1 MREEGHTDPLSCVS
15 SKEGVMI
22 TLSCPF
28 WKFIFPYHV
37 MTRLVTHYL
46 SHNHMPPTMVPPRSQ
61 LDLDQAPSI
70 IPDCDARTITTS
82 TSSNLARYLLYR
94 QPTIIL
100 DHLPRH
106 RHTSTS
112 SLTHPPT
119 TTSTLPNAALSLVPN
134 ATRCL
139 SLSLRPHTCIPWHYR
154 PCTSAPY
161 PLSPRHHLWPYSRPS
176 TFV

>member
-1 MREEGHTDPLSCVS
+1 MGT
-15 SKEGVMI
+15 VMI

-37 MTRLVTHYL
+37 MTRLVTRYL
-46 SHNHMPPTMVPPRSQ
+46 SHNHIPPTMVLPRSQ
-61 LDLDQAPSI
+61 LDLDQASSI

-82 TSSNLARYLLYR
+82 TSSNLARYPLYR
-94 QPTIIL
+94 QPMIIL

-119 TTSTLPNAALSLVPN
+119 TTSTLPDAALSLVPN

-139 SLSLRPHTCIPWHYR
+139 LLLLRPHTCISC
-154 PCTSAPY
+154 PCTSALYSLP
-161 PLSPRHHLWPYSRPS
+161 PRHHLWPYSRPRS
-176 TFV
+176 EE

>member
-1 MREEGHTDPLSCVS
+1 
-15 SKEGVMI
+15 MI

-37 MTRLVTHYL
+37 MTRLVTRYL

-70 IPDCDARTITTS
+70 ILDCNTRTITSS
-82 TSSNLARYLLYR
+82 TSSSPARYPLYQ
-94 QPTIIL
+94 QPLITL
-100 DHLPRH
+100 DQLPRH
-106 RHTSTS
+106 QHTLTS

-119 TTSTLPNAALSLVPN
+119 TTSTLPDAALSLVPN
-134 ATRCL
+134 AIRRL
-139 SLSLRPHTCIPWHYR
+139 SLPLRPYTCIPWQYHL
-154 PCTSAPY
+154 CTSALY
-161 PLSPRHHLWPYSRPS
+161 PLLPRHHLWPYSRPS